1 MNRDCHCHDSGHY
14 HLKRL
19 HLFILVERRNA
30 NWILLVEL
38 GVRRK
43 LETYSS
49 DARSEMCEDVVFEV
63 LTTNRVRNENLLNLI
78 VASGLN
84 CKPK

>member
-19 HLFILVERRNA
+19 HLSILVERRNA

-63 LTTNRVRNENLLNLI
+63 LTTNRMRNENLLNLM

-84 CKPK
+84 